1 MEELRSTE
9 ILDKEIEAEARRN
22 AEQILIDADEEA
34 KKLIEGVDGRVKEAS
49 EKKAAFYAEK
59 LAALKRNLE
68 AAVPLEK
75 ERFLAAFYAQEV
87 ADAFNAYLEGL
98 GSEKRL
104 SLIAGRLE
112 KAKAVL
118 EGKKWNARVFGFAAS
133 DAKKMLEKA
142 LGKTVLSVE
151 ETTFEKSGDEAA
163 LLNTVH
169 EGIMLESEDASIRC
183 RFTIDQ
189 IVSEIKDTYS
199 AELAEALFS
208 GRLPQ

>member
-22 AEQILIDADEEA
+22 AEQILNDADAEA
-34 KKLIEGVDGRVKEAS
+34 KKLLEGVADRVQEAS
-49 EKKAAFYAEK
+49 EQKTAFYAEK

-75 ERFLAAFYAQEV
+75 ERFLAAFYAQQV

-104 SLIAGRLE
+104 SLIAGRIE
-112 KAKAVL
+112 KAKTVL
-118 EGKKWNARVFGFAAS
+118 EGKKWNAKVFGFTTAN
-133 DAKKMLEKA
+133 AKKILEKILSKA
-142 LGKTVLSVE
+142 LLSVE

-169 EGIMLESEDASIRC
+169 EGIMLESEDAAVRC